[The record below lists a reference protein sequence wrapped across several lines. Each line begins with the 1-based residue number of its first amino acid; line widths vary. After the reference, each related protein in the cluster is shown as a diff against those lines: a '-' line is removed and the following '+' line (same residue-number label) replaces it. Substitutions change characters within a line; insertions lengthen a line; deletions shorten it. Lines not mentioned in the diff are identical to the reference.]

1 MSNVVKFIYVMVIE
15 TIIFMVLGLIGV
27 WVASLFGYSIGLV
40 NAGLITIGVITVINA
55 PIVAIR
61 VLNNNGEKD
70 E

>member
-1 MSNVVKFIYVMVIE
+1 MSNVFKFIYVMVIE

>member
-1 MSNVVKFIYVMVIE
+1 MSKVVKFIYVMVIE

-27 WVASLFGYSIGLV
+27 WVASLFGYSISLV
-40 NAGLITIGVITVINA
+40 NAGLSTIGVITVVNA
-55 PIVAIR
+55 PMVAIR

>member
-1 MSNVVKFIYVMVIE
+1 
-15 TIIFMVLGLIGV
+15 MVLGLIGV

>member
-1 MSNVVKFIYVMVIE
+1 MSKVVKFIYVMVIE
-15 TIIFMVLGLIGV
+15 AIIFMVLGLIGV

-40 NAGLITIGVITVINA
+40 NAGLSTIGAITVINA
-55 PIVAIR
+55 PIAAMR

>member
-1 MSNVVKFIYVMVIE
+1 MSKVVKFIYIAVIE
-15 TIIFMVLGLIGV
+15 VIIFMILGLIGA

-40 NAGLITIGVITVINA
+40 NAGLSSIGVITVINA
-55 PIVAIR
+55 PIVAMR

>member
-1 MSNVVKFIYVMVIE
+1 MSKVFKFIYVMVIE

-40 NAGLITIGVITVINA
+40 NAGLSTIGVITVINA

>member
-1 MSNVVKFIYVMVIE
+1 MSKVFKFIYVMVIE
-15 TIIFMVLGLIGV
+15 TIIFTVLGLIGG

-40 NAGLITIGVITVINA
+40 NAGLSTIGVITVIAA
-55 PIVAIR
+55 PISAIR

>member
-1 MSNVVKFIYVMVIE
+1 MNKVVKFIYVMVIE

-40 NAGLITIGVITVINA
+40 NAGLSTIGVITAINA